1 VGITPDVDVE
11 PPKETIASLT
21 QHGAEFDEN
30 PEIHESDLPHH
41 FQNGQKKNDKNPAAG
56 ESMAPAPGSE
66 KGGKGPGAKGAKAKD
81 EKDVQLDRA
90 ISILKHWNTFK
101 LQLAK
106 GESQP
111 VVSTAEGD
119 SAKSKGD

>member
-1 VGITPDVDVE
+1 MGITPDIDVE
-11 PPKETIASLT
+11 LPKETLASLT
-21 QHGAEFDEN
+21 QQGAEFDEN

-41 FQNGQKKNDKNPAAG
+41 FQNGQKKNDKNPATGA
-56 ESMAPAPGSE
+56 AAAPGTE
-66 KGGKGPGAKGAKAKD
+66 KGDKGPGAKGAKAKE

-90 ISILKHWNTFK
+90 IDILKHWNTFK

-106 GESQP
+106 GESQSA
-111 VVSTAEGD
+111 VSEGG